1 MCIVLIWES
10 VNVVTCFVLF
20 CLFFSFFFWFVL
32 QGEVEID
39 DDDLSTLEVRVF
51 SKILCRR
58 CFPYT
63 NSNLFDSYMYLLPSP
78 TQENAAR

>member
-39 DDDLSTLEVRVF
+39 DDDLSTLEVRLF
-51 SKILCRR
+51 SKM
-58 CFPYT
+58 FM
-63 NSNLFDSYMYLLPSP
+63 SALFSIH
-78 TQENAAR
+78 